1 MCLCQSL
8 GFVEFANFDIFCLI
22 VILSIMRVCIIEV
35 VIGYVICGT
44 RSAAS
49 IYFVVLS
56 RLFVFDVDMP
66 LSQ

>member
-22 VILSIMRVCIIEV
+22 VILSIMRVIEV

-49 IYFVVLS
+49 IYFVLLS